1 MKKRVLLLGLVVL
14 MVLTGCGTTEKE
26 TKTKEK
32 DPDKLVLN
40 IGDKKEDNI
49 QEEQTDMQ
57 EQASQPDG
65 QSQAEEANEQQPQ
78 KNGHLIAIDA
88 GHQARGNFATEP
100 VGPGSSTRKAK
111 VAGGATGVASH
122 VPEYKLTLAVS
133 KKLQKELKARG
144 YKVYMIRTKN
154 NVNISNKKRAQLAN
168 KSGADIYIRIHAD
181 SSNSRAVTGAS
192 GLYPSKANRYVSK
205 LSAKSKKL
213 SSCLLKSYCKK
224 TKIRNR
230 GLVARDDLTGTNWSK
245 IPVSLIEMG
254 FLSNPSEDRKMQ
266 KSNFQTKMAKGIAD
280 GIDAYFK

>member
-1 MKKRVLLLGLVVL
+1 M
-14 MVLTGCGTTEKE
+14 
-26 TKTKEK
+26 
-32 DPDKLVLN
+32 
-40 IGDKKEDNI
+40 
-49 QEEQTDMQ
+49 
-57 EQASQPDG
+57 
-65 QSQAEEANEQQPQ
+65 
-78 KNGHLIAIDA
+78 
-88 GHQARGNFATEP
+88 EP

-205 LSAKSKKL
+205 LSAKSKNYL
-213 SSCLLKSYCKK
+213 HVCSSLIVKKQRYATEVWLQEMTLQEQTGARYRFLLLKW
-224 TKIRNR
+224 
-230 GLVARDDLTGTNWSK
+230 D
-245 IPVSLIEMG
+245 
-254 FLSNPSEDRKMQ
+254 F
-266 KSNFQTKMAKGIAD
+266 
-280 GIDAYFK
+280 